1 MPGEKRIDEDQIA
14 KSIARFATTIYHY
27 VGSCKMGAS
36 VNDSVVD
43 TRFRVHGVDGL
54 HVCDASTL
62 PSIVS
67 ANPQSTV
74 MMMAY
79 RLANWLE

>member
-1 MPGEKRIDEDQIA
+1 
-14 KSIARFATTIYHY
+14 
-27 VGSCKMGAS
+27 MGTSQAQ
-36 VNDSVVD
+36 SVVD
-43 TRFRVHGVDGL
+43 SHFRVHGVDGL
-54 HVCDASTL
+54 HVCDASAL